1 MQERTFAT
9 AINCMDGRTQLPV
22 IDYLRRRFL
31 VDYVDSITEP
41 GPDGILSNTIEKFYI
56 DSIRRRVEI
65 SVYKHGSKLI
75 AIVGHHDCAGNP
87 VEERVHFEHIKKSV
101 ETVQSWGYD
110 CDVFGLWVDVNGEV
124 HEVS

>member
-1 MQERTFAT
+1 MQEGTFAT
-9 AINCMDGRTQLPV
+9 AIDCMDGRTQLPV

-31 VDYVDSITEP
+31 VDYFDSITEP

-87 VEERVHFEHIKKSV
+87 VEERVHFEHIRKSV

-110 CDVFGLWVDVNGEV
+110 CDVFGLWVDVNGKV